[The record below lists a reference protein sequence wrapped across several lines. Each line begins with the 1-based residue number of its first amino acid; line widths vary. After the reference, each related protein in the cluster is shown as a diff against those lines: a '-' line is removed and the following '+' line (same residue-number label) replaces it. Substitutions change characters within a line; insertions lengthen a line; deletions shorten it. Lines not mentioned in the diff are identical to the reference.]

1 MPRLAV
7 YNTLKTAVSSGS
19 QREVSTLLSRENIH
33 DIHGYFCEKPSA
45 VIASA
50 CVRCDELLRT
60 PLQQRDTDMIRL
72 LLKHRAYPPA
82 EICVSEHR
90 YSHRDKPLT
99 PLKLAVESGSIDDV
113 RKLLSAGADV
123 NAHPRMCVNTKF
135 RIYNTCADCDS
146 PLMTAVR
153 RRDVAMIQLLIA
165 HGADVSVKIHK
176 DADIAHVSSK
186 TALLVATEIGDEQ
199 VITELVTCGADVNQL
214 LSPRGTTV
222 LHYCCHDDE
231 LVKLLLSL
239 GADPNARDE
248 MGDTVSIKVL
258 LRGNVHCD
266 STDCLDS
273 VLQSLRL
280 LLPITRL
287 LDGDLRCKF
296 CVLLR
301 LKTECTMLVLQH
313 GARIYYSDM
322 LRMVIDARGPHVL
335 SNFEEHSE
343 EFFEFLRAADTSF
356 TGVRQRI
363 ANMGNNALD
372 KTIRKV
378 LNLDVLEDKL
388 SQPLT
393 LQTSCVISVRRHLRS
408 VSDVGMWTRIDALPL
423 PAAIQ
428 NMLKLIVW

>member
-1 MPRLAV
+1 MERSTIYNRLKAAV
-7 YNTLKTAVSSGS
+7 ISRSKFKV
-19 QREVSTLLSRENIH
+19 REVLSLATTD
-33 DIHGYFCEKPSA
+33 DIHGYFCDELSA
-45 VIASA
+45 EQASA
-50 CVRCDELLRT
+50 CVSCEELFRPALRRRNT
-60 PLQQRDTDMIRL
+60 NMMKL
-72 LLKHRAYPPA
+72 LLEHGAYPPT
-82 EICVSEHR
+82 EICASEYR
-90 YSHRDKPLT
+90 YGRRDKPST
-99 PLKLAVESGSIDDV
+99 PLKRAVESGAVDEV

-176 DADIAHVSSK
+176 DADIAYVSRK

-222 LHYCCHDDE
+222 LHYCCHDE
-231 LVKLLLSL
+231 QLVKLLVSL

-363 ANMGNNALD
+363 ANMGKNAWD
-372 KTIRKV
+372 KTMRKV

-408 VSDVGMWTRIDALPL
+408 VSNVGMWARIDALPL
-423 PAAIQ
+423 PAAIR